1 MYSNNNLLILT
12 CESPTHV
19 GSGSNLGLID
29 GPIQREKHTNYPKI
43 ESSSLKGPIREN
55 FEVSVRV
62 KDSENIKYQILI
74 HQTFGYDNSE
84 NNNEVKKAFE
94 NNESFMGALN
104 IQDAK
109 ILLFPV
115 KSVKGIFVWI
125 TCPDVIKT
133 FIRSLKIAGAKGVD
147 PKTGANETNINI
159 EIKENIVTNTSDEI
173 LIKKADEKYVVLE
186 EYSIK
191 VEKNSECEKLATFLS
206 ENILNDPYRKE
217 KIKNKLVVVSDD
229 TFKHFV
235 TMGTEVITRIK
246 INNDTGTAQGGA
258 LFNEEYLS
266 AETVLYSIVSSNNVF
281 SDVKD
286 NDNDNSNYKTW
297 ERGTKAKEVMRFFK
311 TNIPKYF
318 QIGGNK
324 TLGKGLVSTNIYSS
338 TKEEVEKHNNV

>member
-55 FEVSVRV
+55 FEVRAKASN
-62 KDSENIKYQILI
+62 NIKYQILI

-84 NNNEVKKAFE
+84 NNNGVKKAFE

-133 FIRSLKIAGAKGVD
+133 FIRSLKIAGA
-147 PKTGANETNINI
+147 NETNINI
-159 EIKENIVTNTSDEI
+159 EIKENTVTKTSDKI
-173 LIKKADEKYVVLE
+173 LIQKAAEKYVVLE

-191 VEKNSECEKLATFLS
+191 VEQNNACENLANFLS

-286 NDNDNSNYKTW
+286 ADNNNNNYKTW
-297 ERGTKAKEVMRFFK
+297 ERGTFAKDVMGFFT
-311 TNIPKYF
+311 TNLPKYF

-338 TKEEVEKHNNV
+338 TKEKVEIRNNV